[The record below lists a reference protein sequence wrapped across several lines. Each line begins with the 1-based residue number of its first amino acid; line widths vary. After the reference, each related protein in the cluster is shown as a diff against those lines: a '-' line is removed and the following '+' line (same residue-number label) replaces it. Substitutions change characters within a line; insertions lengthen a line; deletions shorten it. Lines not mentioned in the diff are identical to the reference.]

1 MKRKIIKIDEEKCT
15 GCGLCIPNCPEGAL
29 RVIDGK
35 VRLVSDLFCDGL
47 GACIGHCPEGAIAI
61 EEREAEVYD
70 EARVMENVIKGGKNV
85 IKAHLEHLKEH
96 NEVTYLKQAVDF
108 LKSKN
113 MEIPIGIEGEKPVN
127 HHKGCPGA
135 RMIDLGEKQEKPAA
149 GQNVELTSEL
159 RNWPVELTLLNTDAP
174 YLKNADLLV
183 AADCVAFAYPNFHK
197 KFLAGKILTIFCPKL
212 DKTIDEYID
221 KLSHI
226 FKNADIKS
234 ITLVHMEVPCC
245 FGTEK
250 VVKMAMEKAG
260 KDIPLERHI
269 ISLKGEIKS

>member
-1 MKRKIIKIDEEKCT
+1 
-15 GCGLCIPNCPEGAL
+15 
-29 RVIDGK
+29 
-35 VRLVSDLFCDGL
+35 LVKKKKKTVPS
-47 GACIGHCPEGAIAI
+47 
-61 EEREAEVYD
+61 
-70 EARVMENVIKGGKNV
+70 
-85 IKAHLEHLKEH
+85 
-96 NEVTYLKQAVDF
+96 
-108 LKSKN
+108 
-113 MEIPIGIEGEKPVN
+113 EIN
-127 HHKGCPGA
+127 
-135 RMIDLGEKQEKPAA
+135 
-149 GQNVELTSEL
+149 LTSEL
-159 RNWPVELTLLNTDAP
+159 RNWPVELTLLNPDAP
-174 YLKNADLLV
+174 YLKKADLLV

-221 KLSHI
+221 KLSYI
-226 FKNADIKS
+226 FKTADIKS